1 MKGGKMTIL
10 TNEDKISIVNQ
21 HKRNVEYSK
30 YNLQVSLIEEN
41 AVTSPDQDAIDAL
54 NDKITEINKKIT
66 ALDAEL
72 ASLS

>member
-1 MKGGKMTIL
+1 MTIL

-21 HKRNVEYSK
+21 HKKNVEYSK

-54 NDKITEINKKIT
+54 NDKITEINKKLA
-66 ALDAEL
+66 ALDAEIL
-72 ASLS
+72 SLS